1 MQTAVNTKLNES
13 VRVGEAGPPIR
24 DPSPPLHPQG
34 SHLEDR
40 QVFVKSSMIP

>member
-24 DPSPPLHPQG
+24 DPPPLPPTPRDLIWKTG
-34 SHLEDR
+34 RHLLN
-40 QVFVKSSMIP
+40 QA